1 MTLLWELKKS
11 LKSSCK
17 VTKSDQGS
25 SVCLAWVWIRKFY
38 PLMCHLLDALLGYL
52 IPLLLWE
59 REAQTS
65 PKGAS
70 INDVYKNK
78 GGGGLIC
85 IYWWCHC
92 YYVDEGGRGSENWQ
106 NLVDVIYGRPLLL
119 NQKCSLE
126 RGNTIRALLCN
137 IYFQYSA
144 VLCNKQYWKLCI
156 FYPHAKISASR
167 TVWHIAHTM
176 HIQLLGVTALQRTS
190 ELQNSSSKVWI
201 SATFLGETE
210 FA

>member
-1 MTLLWELKKS
+1 MTS
-11 LKSSCK
+11 
-17 VTKSDQGS
+17 TK
-25 SVCLAWVWIRKFY
+25 IR
-38 PLMCHLLDALLGYL
+38 
-52 IPLLLWE
+52 
-59 REAQTS
+59 
-65 PKGAS
+65 
-70 INDVYKNK
+70 

-190 ELQNSSSKVWI
+190 ELQNSSSKVRI

-210 FA
+210 FALNRILKGEQKNDYGPIFQYGLSIHCLSMTQNEWS